1 VIRLLRA
8 LELRIPGVSRLVRG
22 TARYVFPDHWTFLF
36 GEIAL
41 YCFVVLVV
49 TGVYLAFWFDPSLAP
64 TTYHGSYAPLQG
76 SQMSVAYRSTV
87 DLSLDTRAGL
97 LVRQTH
103 HWAALVFV
111 VALVL
116 HMLRVFF
123 TGAFRKPRDLNWA
136 IGLTM
141 LAVVLIEGFAGYSL
155 PDDLLSGMGLAIA
168 YSVVMSIPWL
178 GAHLALWLW
187 NGPFPGSG
195 AIEQRLYIAHVLL
208 LPLLIAALLGLH
220 LFLVA
225 LLKHTIFPGPGRTE
239 STVVGTPLW
248 PAYALRSVGLF
259 CAVVAVL
266 VGLGGLAQINP
277 VWQYGPFET
286 WLGTNG
292 AQPDWYLGWLI
303 GALRLMPSIEVV
315 IAGRTVLPNPFF
327 GGVLF
332 PTALFGLLYTW
343 PMLERRLTHDDQIHH
358 LLDRPRDAPGR
369 TAAGAAIFTF
379 VATIFVAGSADRIFV
394 SLGISYERQVW
405 LFRLAA
411 ILLPLCVFFVVRSIA
426 RELRD
431 DNWHPLR
438 GSQSEV
444 VRRNERGRFE

>member
-1 VIRLLRA
+1 
-8 LELRIPGVSRLVRG
+8 
-22 TARYVFPDHWTFLF
+22 
-36 GEIAL
+36 
-41 YCFVVLVV
+41 
-49 TGVYLAFWFDPSLAP
+49 
-64 TTYHGSYAPLQG
+64 
-76 SQMSVAYRSTV
+76 
-87 DLSLDTRAGL
+87 
-97 LVRQTH
+97 
-103 HWAALVFV
+103 
-111 VALVL
+111 
-116 HMLRVFF
+116 
-123 TGAFRKPRDLNWA
+123 
-136 IGLTM
+136 
-141 LAVVLIEGFAGYSL
+141 
-155 PDDLLSGMGLAIA
+155 
-168 YSVVMSIPWL
+168 
-178 GAHLALWLW
+178 
-187 NGPFPGSG
+187 
-195 AIEQRLYIAHVLL
+195 
-208 LPLLIAALLGLH
+208 
-220 LFLVA
+220 
-225 LLKHTIFPGPGRTE
+225 
-239 STVVGTPLW
+239 
-248 PAYALRSVGLF
+248 
-259 CAVVAVL
+259 VL

-343 PMLERRLTHDDQIHH
+343 PMLERRLTHDDEIHH

-411 ILLPLCVFFVVRSIA
+411 ILLPLCVFFVVRSVA

-444 VRRNERGRFE
+444 VRRSERGGFE